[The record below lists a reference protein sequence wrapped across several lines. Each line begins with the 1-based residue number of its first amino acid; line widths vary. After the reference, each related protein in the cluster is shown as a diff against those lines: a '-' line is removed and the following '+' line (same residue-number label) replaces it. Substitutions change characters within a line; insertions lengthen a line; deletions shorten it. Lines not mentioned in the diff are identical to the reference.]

1 MPILIGTSMTDQ
13 VAEVVHE
20 WPHTKFSMWIDHWLT
35 KIGQVTSWLWLLLL
49 ATIVV
54 NVVMR
59 YVLGEGRIEFEELQW
74 HFYAVGFLLGLSY
87 ANVHDAH
94 IRVDIVRARLPRVVQ
109 AWIEF
114 YGILLLLVPF
124 VLLVLIYTMP
134 FVQYSFQTSEIS
146 EAPGG
151 LPYRW
156 LIKSCLGI
164 GFFLLFLSAIA
175 RLSRVVKFLFGEMPA
190 VGSES

>member
-1 MPILIGTSMTDQ
+1 MTEQ
-13 VAEVVHE
+13 VSDSVHE
-20 WPHTKFSMWIDHWLT
+20 WPHTRFSMWLDLWLT
-35 KIGQVTSWLWLLLL
+35 RIGQVTSWLWLLLL

-74 HFYAVGFLLGLSY
+74 HVYAVGFLLGLSY
-87 ANVHDAH
+87 ANVYDAH

-109 AWIEF
+109 AWIEL
-114 YGILLLLVPF
+114 YGILLLMLPF
-124 VLLVLIYTMP
+124 ILLVLIYTVP

-156 LIKSCLGI
+156 LIKSSLGV
-164 GFFLLFLSAIA
+164 GFLLLLLSAIA
-175 RLSRVVKFLFGEMPA
+175 RLSRVFKFLFGQAPQLEGEP
-190 VGSES
+190 